1 MNEVHLYLS
10 IIIIFRSESM
20 KIPFMKSLATIVV
33 GISAVGICLFG
44 YSFNN
49 QRQHQQRID
58 YAEISIINQKDNVA
72 SLSKE
77 IDKLYVTQKKM
88 FLRPEITEETI
99 SSLASK
105 LSSVK
110 LTADDY
116 GIKESE
122 LPKEAAEIQEKKEV
136 AETQLADAESKLK
149 IQTAINGLF
158 TKNISNWQQVE
169 ADVTIK
175 EKLTSADVTRVR
187 ENVSFFR
194 DTPWKTTVIQYLELA
209 DTQIA
214 QITQLEQL
222 FDKMLKDGQVTTT
235 VTYGQYLTALSQIA
249 QIRNEKIRAT
259 YAAKAQ
265 TVAQQMGYSNI
276 NY

>member
-1 MNEVHLYLS
+1 
-10 IIIIFRSESM
+10 M

>member
-1 MNEVHLYLS
+1 MNELHLYLS
-10 IIIIFRSESM
+10 IIIFRSESM
-20 KIPFMKSLATIVV
+20 KMPFMKSLVTVVV
-33 GISAVGICLFG
+33 GISAISICLFG

-49 QRQHQQRID
+49 KRQHQQRLD
-58 YAEISIINQKDNVA
+58 YAEISVINQKNNVA

-77 IDKLYVTQKKM
+77 IDKLYITQKKI

-99 SSLASK
+99 SGLSSK

-110 LTADDY
+110 LTAADY

-122 LPKEAAEIQEKKEV
+122 LPKEAVAIQEKKEA

-158 TKNISNWQQVE
+158 TKNISNWQQAE
-169 ADVTIK
+169 ADAIIK
-175 EKLTSADVTRVR
+175 DKLTSADVTRVR
-187 ENVSFFR
+187 ENMSFFK
-194 DTPWKTTVIQYLELA
+194 DTPWKTIVIQYLELA

-214 QITQLEQL
+214 QITQLDQL
-222 FDKMLKDGQVTTT
+222 FDTMLKNGQVTTT

-259 YAAKAQ
+259 YEKKAQ
-265 TVAQQMGYSNI
+265 TVAQQMRYGNI